1 MQQTANLYRIS
12 SNQAAKAN
20 RNQRGFTLIEMLI
33 AIALTAIVAAMAY
46 QSLDGASR
54 NAQRTR
60 EVLSDINKLDRAWQ
74 LIAQDMRN
82 IVPPNAQA
90 PTPNQRFE
98 SASLKSKGNHSFQV
112 VMVFE
117 RRGWLNPLGRLRSDL
132 QQVNYR
138 IAEGQLWRDYLPERN
153 MPPENIDFERASLH
167 QLLLGNDGKERIRG
181 AGDNK
186 ASPGD
191 VIDFQVR
198 YLSDANIKSNGKS
211 VLEGDNYT
219 DSWEPTW
226 PPLNPTGG
234 SLMPVAVEITI
245 EVEGV
250 GRSARLFELPH

>member
-1 MQQTANLYRIS
+1 MQQTMDLSR
-12 SNQAAKAN
+12 
-20 RNQRGFTLIEMLI
+20 RQRGFTLIEMLI

-54 NAQRTR
+54 NAERTR
-60 EVLSDINKLDRAWQ
+60 EVLNDINKLDRAWQ

-82 IVPPNAQA
+82 IVPPNLQT
-90 PTPNQRFE
+90 PTPSQRFE
-98 SASLKSKGNHSFQV
+98 AASLKTKGNHSFQV
-112 VMVFE
+112 VMVFA
-117 RRGWLNPLGRLRSDL
+117 RRGWLNPMGRLRSDL

-138 IAEGQLWRDYLPERN
+138 IAEGQLWRDYMPERN
-153 MPPENIDFERASLH
+153 MPPENIDFERASMH
-167 QLLLGNDGKERIRG
+167 QLLLGNDGRERVRD
-181 AGDNK
+181 AGDRK
-186 ASPGD
+186 VSPGD

-198 YLSDANIKSNGKS
+198 FLSEANIKSNGKS
-211 VLEGDNYT
+211 VLEGDDYT

-250 GRSARLFELPH
+250 GRSARLFELPR